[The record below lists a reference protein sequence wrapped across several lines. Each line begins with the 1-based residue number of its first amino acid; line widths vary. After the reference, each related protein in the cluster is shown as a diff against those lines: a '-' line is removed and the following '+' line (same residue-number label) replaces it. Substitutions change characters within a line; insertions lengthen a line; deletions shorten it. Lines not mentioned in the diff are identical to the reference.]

1 MKTNRMMTLAAASSV
16 ATLLALTAPA
26 TMAQIH
32 GSAAE
37 TPSMQTHSETVQR
50 NSAANNVEPGRTG
63 GAATA
68 DATVGERDSG
78 RRDAGTS
85 SMGPG
90 AGAGGDRSA
99 STSDGSQESRR
110 SLGEF
115 ANDAV
120 ITGKVKTEIARDG
133 DLSAMRINVDTREGV
148 VTLSGSA
155 PSEDAKR
162 RAEQIARDSGEDV
175 REVRNELRIEPRQ
188 QAEGERDT
196 TRFMGAGSETRATE
210 SRGERRPG
218 DTGASRD

>member
-1 MKTNRMMTLAAASSV
+1 MKSHRMMTLAAASSV

-26 TMAQIH
+26 TMAQDRAS
-32 GSAAE
+32 SADV
-37 TPSMQTHSETVQR
+37 PSMQTHSDTAQR

-68 DATVGERDSG
+68 DPTLSEHHSG

-85 SMGPG
+85 GMG
-90 AGAGGDRSA
+90 AGAGADGDSSA
-99 STSDGSQESRR
+99 STSGDSRESRR

-120 ITGKVKTEIARDG
+120 ITGKVKTEIARDD
-133 DLSAMRINVDTREGV
+133 DLSAMHINVDTREGV

-162 RAEQIARDSGEDV
+162 RAEQIARGSGEDV

-196 TRFMGAGSETRATE
+196 TRSMGAGSPTRAME
-210 SRGERRPG
+210 NRGERAPG
-218 DTGASRD
+218 DAGTSRD